1 MAKRDT
7 SWTLTKYRR
16 FLSENRGAGELASYK
31 PWLFIQDF
39 PSRGRVTRVKGWKT
53 NRIHHFFSDLQTKCF
68 YAFEW
73 NDEVLDIREHYPL
86 LDLREVVKDNKDLK
100 QEFFSN
106 EEPPYI
112 LTTTFLL
119 TTKDNRYIARSV
131 SPAADL
137 GRKSVLD
144 RLEIERRYWQAK
156 QIDFGIITQ
165 KDIPNRLAKNVE
177 WIHQSL
183 YSYLERGIEE
193 DSLKAYSGGLLDK
206 FRYNNHSIR
215 KVTSDF
221 DKENNLEEGT
231 GLFMFKYLLASKLI
245 VADMEKSMDIAK
257 RNPEIKIDWFRSDR
271 YVANQ

>member
-16 FLSENRGAGELASYK
+16 FLSENRGAGEFASYK
-31 PWLFIQDF
+31 PWLTIQDF

-73 NDEVLDIREHYPL
+73 DDEVLDIREHYPL

-106 EEPPYI
+106 KEPPYI

-119 TTKDNRYIARSV
+119 TTKGNRYIARSV

-137 GRKSVLD
+137 GKKSVSD

-165 KDIPNRLAKNVE
+165 KDIPNRLVKNVE

-183 YSYLERGIEE
+183 YSYLERGIGE
-193 DSLKAYSGGLLDK
+193 DSIKVYSGGLLDK

-221 DKENNLEEGT
+221 DKENDLEEGT
-231 GLFMFKYLLASKLI
+231 GLFVFKYLLASKLI
-245 VADMEKSMDIAK
+245 IADMNKPIDIAK
-257 RNPEIKIDWFRSDR
+257 RNPEIRIDWFRGDR
-271 YVANQ
+271 YAANQ

>member
-31 PWLFIQDF
+31 PWLTIQDF

-144 RLEIERRYWQAK
+144 RLEIERRYWQA
-156 QIDFGIITQ
+156 
-165 KDIPNRLAKNVE
+165 
-177 WIHQSL
+177 
-183 YSYLERGIEE
+183 
-193 DSLKAYSGGLLDK
+193 
-206 FRYNNHSIR
+206 
-215 KVTSDF
+215 
-221 DKENNLEEGT
+221 
-231 GLFMFKYLLASKLI
+231 
-245 VADMEKSMDIAK
+245 
-257 RNPEIKIDWFRSDR
+257 
-271 YVANQ
+271 